1 MVRLVNILRNKW
13 YQKATGLVDKRPTVL
28 NVQTIGL
35 LSHRLE
41 KLMRWTIQDI
51 PDQSGRVAVVTG
63 GNSGIG
69 FETVR
74 GLAQRGAHVIL
85 ACRDEGKGNHA
96 RAQLLAD
103 HPDADIVVERL
114 DLADLQSV
122 RAFASRVIDNHDRLD
137 LLVNNAGV
145 MVPPFGRTADG
156 FELQFGTNHLGHFAL
171 TGLLLDRINATPG
184 GRVVIVSS
192 VAHKFGKV
200 DFDNLNAEKG
210 YKKTRAYALSKLAN
224 LLFQTELQRRLE
236 AAGHQ
241 TLVTAAHPGWTA
253 TNLQAHASTFQFLN
267 PYLAMTP
274 AQGALP
280 TLFAAT
286 SPDAKTGRYYG
297 PNGLFEMRGVPVEVK
312 PVRAARDP
320 KVAQRLWEASESLTG
335 VSQTVH

>member
-1 MVRLVNILRNKW
+1 
-13 YQKATGLVDKRPTVL
+13 
-28 NVQTIGL
+28 
-35 LSHRLE
+35 
-41 KLMRWTIQDI
+41 MRWTIQDI
-51 PDQSGRVAVVTG
+51 PDQSGRVAIVTG

-74 GLAQRGAHVIL
+74 GLAERGARVIL
-85 ACRDEGKGNHA
+85 ACRDESKGNCA
-96 RAQLLAD
+96 RDQILAD
-103 HPDADIVVERL
+103 CAEADIVVERL

-122 RAFASRVIDNHDRLD
+122 REFASRVLDNHDRLD

-145 MVPPFGRTADG
+145 MVPPLGRTAEG

-171 TGLLLDRINATPG
+171 TGLLIDRINATPG
-184 GRVVIVSS
+184 GRIVIVSS

-210 YKKTRAYALSKLAN
+210 YKKARAYALSKLAN
-224 LLFQTELQRRLE
+224 LLFQTELQRRLDL
-236 AAGHQ
+236 AGHG

-274 AQGALP
+274 AQGAMP

-286 SPDAKTGRYYG
+286 SPDAKPAGYYG
-297 PNGLFEMRGVPVEVK
+297 PNGLFEMRGAPVEVK
-312 PVRAARDP
+312 PVRAARDQA
-320 KVAQRLWEASESLTG
+320 VAERLWEVSESLTS
-335 VSQTVH
+335 VRYLTERAVAA